1 MIAYMFPAIEGLEDL
16 SKEDLIAKLNE
27 EFTECVAEIANYDG
41 SRNRLALIAETL
53 DVIHCCETILRH
65 YGVDYTELQHGVSY
79 VILKNTLRGYY
90 EQDTRSN
97 NERNNVQRY

>member
-1 MIAYMFPAIEGLEDL
+1 MNSYIFPAIDKVEDL
-16 SKEDLIAKLNE
+16 TKEDLIAKLNE
-27 EFTECVAEIANYDG
+27 EFTECVKEIAEYDG

-65 YGVDYTELQHGVSY
+65 FGVDYSELQHGISY

-90 EQDTRSN
+90 EEDTRSAN
-97 NERNNVQRY
+97 KRNSVQRY